1 MNNRYGSA
9 RMKKYNW
16 EQVAWH
22 LNEAMGSL
30 ASVREFAMLRRD
42 GKRAKRAMTEGQLA
56 AEFEHAYHHLN
67 FAWNTRRMSFEKA
80 ESDFDGNEKWPVEFE
95 RFARK

>member
-1 MNNRYGSA
+1 M
-9 RMKKYNW
+9 YNW
-16 EQVAWH
+16 EQIAWH

-30 ASVREFAMLRRD
+30 VSVREFAKLKRD

-67 FAWNTRRMSFEKA
+67 FAWNTRCMSYEEA
-80 ESDFDGNEKWPVEFE
+80 EADFDGNEKWPTEFE
-95 RFARK
+95 RFASK